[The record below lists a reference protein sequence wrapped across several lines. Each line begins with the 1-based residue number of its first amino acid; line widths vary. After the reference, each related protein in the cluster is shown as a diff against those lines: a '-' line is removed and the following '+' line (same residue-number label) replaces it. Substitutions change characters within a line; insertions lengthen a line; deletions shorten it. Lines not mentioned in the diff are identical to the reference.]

1 MNSML
6 SLYGRP
12 TVIFDVRNKEHRK
25 MAHQFLIKRSWSGCP
40 VQFALPIGEDN
51 VYSMIMRLM
60 TAYYAQ
66 KEFGPI
72 PKHESDIMRESIV
85 ANAPQVQIT
94 AVDNRS

>member
-12 TVIFDVRNKEHRK
+12 VVMFDVNNKEHRR
-25 MAHQFLIKRSWSGCP
+25 MAHKFLCERSWGECP
-40 VQFALPIGEDN
+40 VRFALPIGEDN
-51 VYSMIMRLM
+51 VYSMIMRLL
-60 TAYYAQ
+60 TQYYSA

-85 ANAPQVQIT
+85 ANAPQVVWT
-94 AVDNRS
+94 KDYTG